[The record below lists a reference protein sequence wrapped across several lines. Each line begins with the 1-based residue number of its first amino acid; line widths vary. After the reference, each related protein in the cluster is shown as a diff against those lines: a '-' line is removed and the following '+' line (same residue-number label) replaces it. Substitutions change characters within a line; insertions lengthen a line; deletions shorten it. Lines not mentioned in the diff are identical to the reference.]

1 MPDDV
6 TPERIAVL
14 AAAARVPLDAA
25 GAARVARA
33 VNPTVTRFAAENL
46 ALPIEV
52 EPATY
57 VVIARKEI
65 AR

>member
-6 TPERIAVL
+6 TTERIAVL

-33 VNPTVTRFAAENL
+33 VSPTVARFAAENL
-46 ALPIEV
+46 AMPIEV